1 MILDCTNKACP
12 IPVIETKKTLEKIG
26 KDETICVTVDN
37 FIATQNLEKLAVETN
52 CKFEVTKVNDDLYK
66 FYITRGD
73 NLTFNDVKVVNDN
86 DYLVVVNTNSI
97 GKQNDIGYKLIEM
110 YFYTLTE
117 VEVLPKAIVFYN
129 EGVLL
134 TTQNENVISDLK
146 KLVERGVDVYSCGA
160 CLDFYKAELK
170 VGEVT
175 NMLKIV
181 ELMNSAKKVV
191 NL

>member
-1 MILDCTNKACP
+1 MILDCTKKACP
-12 IPVIETKKTLEKIG
+12 IPVIETKKCLEKID
-26 KDETICVTVDN
+26 KNETVCVEVDN

-52 CKFEVTKVNDDLYK
+52 CKFEMKKVNDDLYK
-66 FYITRGD
+66 FYITRGE
-73 NLTFNDVKVVNDN
+73 NLSFNDVKVVNDD
-86 DYLVVVNTNSI
+86 DYLVVVNKDSI
-97 GKQNDIGYKLIEM
+97 GKQNDIGYKLMEM

-117 VEVLPKAIVFYN
+117 VEQLPKSIVFYN

-134 TTQNENVISDLK
+134 TTQNANVISDLQ
-146 KLVERGVDVYSCGA
+146 KLIDRGVNVYSCGA

-181 ELMNSAKKVV
+181 ELMNGAKKVV